1 VLSIEKINAPVMYGD
16 IIFYVAL
23 SANSAEKIQVSGVKP
38 ADTYR
43 NVSALKR

>member
-1 VLSIEKINAPVMYGD
+1 VLSIEKINAPVMYGE

-23 SANSAEKIQVSGVKP
+23 PANSAEKMQVSGVRP

-43 NVSALKR
+43 DVSALKR